1 MMRLTD
7 RKEAIRHIA
16 KVHQGTRNELIDQI
30 GKELYEQ
37 FSRMG
42 FIKRGISQHDG
53 QFTST
58 WQITELGE
66 KQEQFY
72 RSPNEQEKKLGLY
85 YHSLGI

>member
-7 RKEAIRHIA
+7 RKDAIRYIA
-16 KVHQGTRNELIDQI
+16 QIHQGTRDDLIAEI
-30 GKELYEQ
+30 GLDLYEQ

-42 FIKRGISQHDG
+42 FIKRGISKNDK
-53 QFTST
+53 QFSST

-66 KQEQFY
+66 KQEHFY
-72 RSPNEQEKKLGLY
+72 RSPNEQEKELGRY